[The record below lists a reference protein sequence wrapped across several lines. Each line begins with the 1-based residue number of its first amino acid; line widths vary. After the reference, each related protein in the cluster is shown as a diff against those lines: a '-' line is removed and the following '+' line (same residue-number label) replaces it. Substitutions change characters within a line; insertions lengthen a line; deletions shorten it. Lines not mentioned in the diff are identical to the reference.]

1 MDSSR
6 SRDWDFT
13 TITLGAARG
22 CITESNGKSRTLSF
36 SVLRQAI
43 LGHSSLLLCHR
54 LNVARRLRIET
65 FPAFDVL
72 ELFAFVH
79 PAVRCIPTPWGL
91 ATALGMRK
99 PESDLEEGEILRL
112 VTLTLLETLSNS
124 DPTKEPDILAIAEA
138 MRSGKWEWA
147 DKVCAMLRHHR
158 KEEERPRPRGGLD
171 VWVRLPAWSEHGP
184 EPTSESHG
192 VDPAE
197 ARIRLSE
204 LVGDQAEDRPEQGD
218 YTSAVTPMFAPRE
231 KANLPKTVI
240 AEAGTGV
247 GKTLGYIAPAS
258 IWAEKNSSPV
268 WISTYTKHLQR
279 QIDTE
284 LEKLYPDPEF
294 KKRQV
299 VIRKGRENYLCLLNL
314 EEAVNGI
321 NSKPGTVIS
330 IGLVARWA
338 FATRDGDINGGD
350 FPSWLSDLLG
360 FRNTLG
366 LSDRRGECIFSACA
380 HYNKCFIE
388 RTIRQSRF
396 ADIVVSN
403 HALVMTQAALGGIDD
418 SSIPTRLIF
427 DEGHHVFD
435 AADSAFSAE
444 ISGRQGAELRHWI
457 LGTEGLSGRGRGLAK
472 RIQDFAAIEPKIGL
486 ALTVV
491 QDAATCLPSSG
502 WQLRVGSGSKPKGPA
517 EDFLSL
523 VRQQTYARAKHT
535 GSDYE
540 LEADVQPLI
549 PGLFEAAELFEAALN
564 LLSRP
569 MKKLAAELETFV
581 DQESATLQ
589 STQRQRIEA
598 VCRGL
603 KRRSEVQ
610 IDGWRSMLSDLAHET
625 SDQYVE
631 WFSVNRVQG
640 NDVDAAMHRH
650 WIDPSR
656 PFAET
661 VIKPAHGVLLTSAT
675 LRDGTG
681 DLEFDWESAEQIT
694 GATHLTDMPVRALL
708 PSPFN
713 YKKQSKIFII
723 TDVARDNT
731 KHVAAAFRELFIA
744 ANGGSVGLFTA
755 IARLK
760 AVHSHISES
769 MEEAGLRLL
778 AQHVDPMDT
787 GSLIDIFKAE
797 RDSCILGTDAIR
809 DGVDVPGKALRLL
822 VFDRVPWPR
831 PTIIHRARKKQFGSS
846 KWDDRITR
854 LRIKQAFGRL
864 VRHGD
869 DKGVFVML
877 DPRMPS
883 RLLGAF
889 PEKANVERV
898 GLKDAVDQIRT
909 FLDNP

>member
-1 MDSSR
+1 MDSS
-6 SRDWDFT
+6 SSTDWDFT

-22 CITESNGKSRTLSF
+22 FITESSGKLKTLSF
-36 SVLRQAI
+36 SGLRQAI
-43 LGHSSLLLCHR
+43 LGHNSLLLCHR
-54 LNVARRLRIET
+54 LNVARRLRIDT

-79 PAVRCIPTPWGL
+79 PAVRCVPTPRGL
-91 ATALGMRK
+91 ATALGIRE
-99 PESDLEEGEILRL
+99 PESDFEEGEILKL
-112 VTLTLLETLSNS
+112 ATLTLLETLYNS
-124 DPTKEPDILAIAEA
+124 DPIKEPNILAVAEA
-138 MRSGKWEWA
+138 MRNGKWEWA
-147 DKVCAMLRHHR
+147 DKVCATLRHHR
-158 KEEERPRPRGGLD
+158 EAEEQPRPKGGLD
-171 VWVRLPAWSEHGP
+171 VWIRLPAWSEHGP
-184 EPTSESHG
+184 EPISESRG

-197 ARIRLSE
+197 ARLRLSE
-204 LVGDQAEDRPEQGD
+204 LVGEQAEDRPEQGD

-231 KANLPKTVI
+231 KENLPKAVI

-279 QIDTE
+279 QIDAE
-284 LEKLYPDPEF
+284 LEKLYRDPGL

-299 VIRKGRENYLCLLNL
+299 VIRKGRENYLCLLNF

-321 NSKPGTVIS
+321 TAKPGTAVS

-338 FATRDGDINGGD
+338 GVTRDGDIKGGD

-366 LSDRRGECIFSACA
+366 LSDRRGECLFSSCD

-388 RTIRQSRF
+388 KTVRKSRF

-403 HALVMTQAALGGIDD
+403 HALLMTQAALGGIDD
-418 SSIPTRLIF
+418 SYIPTRLVF

-435 AADSAFSAE
+435 AADNAFSAE

-457 LGTEGLSGRGRGLAK
+457 LGTEGPSKRGRGLAK
-472 RIQDFAAIEPKIGL
+472 RIQDFAATEPKIGL
-486 ALTVV
+486 ALAIVE
-491 QDAATCLPSSG
+491 DAATCLPSSG
-502 WQLRVGSGSKPKGPA
+502 WQLRMETGQKPKGPA
-517 EDFLSL
+517 EDFLSY
-523 VRQQTYARAKHT
+523 VRQQTYARAKHVDP
-535 GSDYE
+535 DYE

-549 PGLFEAAELFEAALN
+549 PGLMEAAELFEASLN

-569 MKKLAAELETFV
+569 MKQLAAELETFV
-581 DQESATLQ
+581 DHESANLQ
-589 STQRQRIEA
+589 STHRHRIEA

-603 KRRSEVQ
+603 KRRSELQ
-610 IDGWRSMLSDLAHET
+610 IDSWRSMLSDLAHET
-625 SDQYVE
+625 SGQYVE

-640 NDVDAAMHRH
+640 HDADTAMHRH

-681 DLEFDWESAEQIT
+681 DLEFDWKSAEQIT
-694 GATHLTDMPVRALL
+694 GATHLTEMPIRALL

-713 YKKQSKIFII
+713 YEKQSKIFII
-723 TDVARDNT
+723 TDVSRDNIT
-731 KHVAAAFRELFIA
+731 HVAAAFRELFIA

-755 IARLK
+755 TARLK
-760 AVHSHISES
+760 AVHSHIAGS
-769 MEEAGLRLL
+769 MEEAGLQLL
-778 AQHVDPMDT
+778 AQHVDHMDT

-831 PTIIHRARKKQFGSS
+831 PTIMHRARKNQFGGS

-877 DPRMPS
+877 DRRMPS

-889 PEKANVERV
+889 PETANVERL
-898 GLKDAVDQIRT
+898 GLGDAVDQIRT
-909 FLDNP
+909 FFR

>member
-1 MDSSR
+1 MDSS
-6 SRDWDFT
+6 SSTDWDFT
-13 TITLGAARG
+13 TITLGATRG
-22 CITESNGKSRTLSF
+22 FITESSGKSRTLSF
-36 SVLRQAI
+36 SGLRQAI
-43 LGHSSLLLCHR
+43 LGHSSLLLCNR
-54 LNVARRLRIET
+54 LNVARRLRIDT

-79 PAVRCIPTPWGL
+79 PAVRCIPTPRGL
-91 ATALGMRK
+91 ATALGIRE
-99 PESDLEEGEILRL
+99 PESDLEEGEILKL
-112 VTLTLLETLSNS
+112 ATLTLLETLSNS
-124 DPTKEPDILAIAEA
+124 DPIKEPDILAVAEA
-138 MRSGKWEWA
+138 MRNGKWEWA
-147 DKVCAMLRHHR
+147 DKVCATLRHHC
-158 KEEERPRPRGGLD
+158 EEDEQPRRRGGLNI
-171 VWVRLPAWSEHGP
+171 WERLPAWSEHGP
-184 EPTSESHG
+184 ESISESRG

-197 ARIRLSE
+197 ARIRLNE
-204 LVGDQAEDRPEQGD
+204 IVGDQAEDRPEQGD

-231 KANLPKTVI
+231 KENLPKVVI

-258 IWAEKNSSPV
+258 IWTEKNSSPV

-279 QIDTE
+279 QIDAE
-284 LEKLYPDPEF
+284 LEKLYRDPEL

-299 VIRKGRENYLCLLNL
+299 VIRKGRENYLCLLNF

-321 NSKPGTVIS
+321 TAKPETAIS

-338 FATRDGDINGGD
+338 GATRDGDINGGD

-366 LSDRRGECIFSACA
+366 LSDRRGECLFSSCD

-388 RTIRQSRF
+388 KTVRKSRF

-403 HALVMTQAALGGIDD
+403 HALLMTQAALGGIDD
-418 SSIPTRLIF
+418 SHIPTRLIF

-457 LGTEGLSGRGRGLAK
+457 LGTEGPSRRGRGLAK

-486 ALTVV
+486 ALAVV
-491 QDAATCLPSSG
+491 EDAATCLPSSG
-502 WQLRVGSGSKPKGPA
+502 WQLRMGSGSKPKGPA

-523 VRQQTYARAKHT
+523 VRQQTYARAKHI
-535 GSDYE
+535 GPDYE

-549 PGLFEAAELFEAALN
+549 PGLMEAAELFEAALN

-581 DQESATLQ
+581 DHESATLQ
-589 STQRQRIEA
+589 STHRQRIEA

-603 KRRSEVQ
+603 KRRSELQ
-610 IDGWRSMLSDLAHET
+610 IDSWRSMLSDLAHKT
-625 SDQYVE
+625 SGQYVE

-640 NDVDAAMHRH
+640 HDADTAMHRH

-681 DLEFDWESAEQIT
+681 DLEFDWKSAEQIT
-694 GATHLTDMPVRALL
+694 GATHLTKMPIRALL

-713 YKKQSKIFII
+713 YEKQSKIFII
-723 TDVARDNT
+723 TDVSRDNT
-731 KHVAAAFRELFIA
+731 KHVAAACRELFIA

-760 AVHSHISES
+760 AVHSHIAGS

-778 AQHVDPMDT
+778 AQHVDHMDT

-831 PTIIHRARKKQFGSS
+831 PTIIHRARKNQFGGS

-889 PEKANVERV
+889 PETANVERL
-898 GLKDAVDQIRT
+898 GLGDAVDQIRT
-909 FLDNP
+909 FFR

>member
-1 MDSSR
+1 MDSS
-6 SRDWDFT
+6 SSTDWDFT

-22 CITESNGKSRTLSF
+22 FITESSGKLKTLSF
-36 SVLRQAI
+36 SGLRQAI
-43 LGHSSLLLCHR
+43 LGHNSLLLCHR
-54 LNVARRLRIET
+54 LNVARRLRIDT

-79 PAVRCIPTPWGL
+79 PAVRCVPTPRGL
-91 ATALGMRK
+91 ATALGIRE
-99 PESDLEEGEILRL
+99 PESDFEEGEILKL
-112 VTLTLLETLSNS
+112 ATLTLLETLYNS
-124 DPTKEPDILAIAEA
+124 DPIKEPNILAVAEA
-138 MRSGKWEWA
+138 MRNGKWEWA
-147 DKVCAMLRHHR
+147 DKVCATLRHHR
-158 KEEERPRPRGGLD
+158 EAEEQPRPKGGLD
-171 VWVRLPAWSEHGP
+171 VWIRLPAWSEHGP
-184 EPTSESHG
+184 EPISESRG

-197 ARIRLSE
+197 ARLRLSE
-204 LVGDQAEDRPEQGD
+204 LVGEQAEDRPEQGD

-231 KANLPKTVI
+231 KENLPKAVI

-279 QIDTE
+279 QIDAE
-284 LEKLYPDPEF
+284 LEKLYRDPGL

-299 VIRKGRENYLCLLNL
+299 VIRKGRENYLCLLNF

-321 NSKPGTVIS
+321 TAKPGTAVS

-338 FATRDGDINGGD
+338 GVTRDGDIKGGD

-366 LSDRRGECIFSACA
+366 LSDRRGECLFSSCD

-388 RTIRQSRF
+388 KTVRKSRF

-403 HALVMTQAALGGIDD
+403 HALLMTQAALGGIDD
-418 SSIPTRLIF
+418 SYIPTRLVF

-435 AADSAFSAE
+435 AADNAFSAE

-457 LGTEGLSGRGRGLAK
+457 LGTEGPSKRGRGLAK
-472 RIQDFAAIEPKIGL
+472 RIQDFAATEPKIGL
-486 ALTVV
+486 ALAIVE
-491 QDAATCLPSSG
+491 DAATCLPSSG
-502 WQLRVGSGSKPKGPA
+502 WQLRMETGQKPKGPA
-517 EDFLSL
+517 EDFLSY
-523 VRQQTYARAKHT
+523 VRQQTYARAKHVDP
-535 GSDYE
+535 DYE

-549 PGLFEAAELFEAALN
+549 PGLMEAAELFEASLN

-569 MKKLAAELETFV
+569 MKQLAAELETFV
-581 DQESATLQ
+581 DHESANLQ
-589 STQRQRIEA
+589 STHRHRIEA

-603 KRRSEVQ
+603 KRRSELQ
-610 IDGWRSMLSDLAHET
+610 IDSWRSMLSDLAHET
-625 SDQYVE
+625 SGQYVE

-640 NDVDAAMHRH
+640 HDADTAMHRH

-681 DLEFDWESAEQIT
+681 DLEFDWKSAEQIT
-694 GATHLTDMPVRALL
+694 GATHLTEMPIRALL

-713 YKKQSKIFII
+713 YEKQSKIFII
-723 TDVARDNT
+723 TDVSRDNI

-755 IARLK
+755 TARLK
-760 AVHSHISES
+760 AVHSHIAGS
-769 MEEAGLRLL
+769 MEEAGLQLL
-778 AQHVDPMDT
+778 AQHVDHMDT

-831 PTIIHRARKKQFGSS
+831 PTIMHRARKNQFGGS

-877 DPRMPS
+877 DRRMPS

-889 PEKANVERV
+889 PETANVERL
-898 GLKDAVDQIRT
+898 GLGDAVDQIRT
-909 FLDNP
+909 FFR